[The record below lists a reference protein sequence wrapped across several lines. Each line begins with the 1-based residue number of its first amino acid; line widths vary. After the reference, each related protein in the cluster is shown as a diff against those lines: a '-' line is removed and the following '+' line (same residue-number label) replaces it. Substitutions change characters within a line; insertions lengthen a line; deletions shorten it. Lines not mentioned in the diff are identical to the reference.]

1 MRHLNDTTVQVN
13 RSLAGAAPGE
23 PDARPLVSA
32 IIIFW
37 NAEQFIQE
45 AIESVIAQT
54 YDRWELI
61 LVDDGS
67 TDASSEIATRYAQR
81 YPDRVRYVE
90 HEGHQNRGMSAS
102 RNLGIQRSHG
112 KYIAFL
118 DADDVWLPTT
128 LAEQVALLEAHPEA
142 AMVYGP
148 VERWHSWTG
157 EPGDIARDHVEKLGL
172 EPNRLVKPPTLLA
185 LFLRNEGAKPSGP
198 MVRRDVVERVGGFE
212 ETFRGRYEDQVF
224 CAKICLEYPVYV
236 ADRCWYRYRR
246 HPASCCSA
254 ERDGQGDVAYRAA
267 RLKLLRWLA
276 GYLGDRQVQHPD
288 VRRALRNEFWR
299 IRAPR
304 IYHLLEL
311 VYRLTVQSS
320 RLARS
325 GARRMIPAP
334 IRAWLWARWRGNE
347 YVPPVGWV
355 RFGSLRRLTP
365 ISRRWGFDRG
375 LPVDRYYIERF
386 LDAHRADI
394 RGHVL
399 EIGDD
404 TYTTRFGGSRV
415 TKSDVLHVTDHTP
428 KTTILA
434 DLTCADEI
442 SSDIFDCII
451 LTQTLPFIY
460 DVRLAVQTIFRILK
474 PGGVVLA
481 TLPGITRI
489 SRSDMTRWGHY
500 WSFTSLSA
508 RRLFEEAFPRP
519 AIACEAHGNVLAAT
533 AFLYGLTAGE
543 LSTRELDEHDPDY
556 ELLITVRAVKPEQV
570 P

>member
-1 MRHLNDTTVQVN
+1 MLELNGATAQIRNVSREADT
-13 RSLAGAAPGE
+13 G
-23 PDARPLVSA
+23 PLVSA

-37 NAEQFIQE
+37 NAERFIEE
-45 AIESVIAQT
+45 AIGSVFGQT

-67 TDASSEIATRYAQR
+67 TDASSEIARRYAER
-81 YPDRVRYVE
+81 HPERVRYVE
-90 HEGHQNRGMSAS
+90 HEGHQNHGMSAS
-102 RNLGIQRSHG
+102 RNLGIRQSRG

-118 DADDVWLPTT
+118 DADDVWLPTA
-128 LAEQVALLEAHPEA
+128 LAEQAALLDAHPEA

-148 VERWHSWTG
+148 VERWHSWTRRP
-157 EPGDIARDHVEKLGL
+157 EDVTRDHVEDLGL
-172 EPNRLVKPPTLLA
+172 RPNTLVEPPTLLT
-185 LFLRNEGAKPSGP
+185 LFLGNEGAKPSGP
-198 MVRRDVVERVGGFE
+198 MVRREVAEQVGGFE
-212 ETFRGRYEDQVF
+212 DAFRGRYEDQVF
-224 CAKICLEYPVYV
+224 CAKVCLEYPVYV

-246 HPASCCSA
+246 HPSSCCSA
-254 ERDGQGDVAYRAA
+254 ERAGQGDVAYRVA
-267 RLKLLRWLA
+267 RLRFLHWLSS
-276 GYLGDRQVQHPD
+276 YLDKRPARYPG
-288 VRRALRNEFWR
+288 VRRAVRNEVWR
-299 IRAPR
+299 VRAPTVYR
-304 IYHLLEL
+304 LLEHI
-311 VYRLTVQSS
+311 YRLTVHAS
-320 RLARS
+320 RLAR
-325 GARRMIPAP
+325 GAARMVVPAP
-334 IRAWLWARWRGNE
+334 ARVWLWARWRGHE

-355 RFGSLRRLTP
+355 RFGSLRRLSP
-365 ISRRWGFDRG
+365 ISRCWGFDRG

-386 LDAHRADI
+386 LDAHRGDI

-404 TYTTRFGGSRV
+404 SYTTRYGDGRV
-415 TKSDVLHVTDHTP
+415 TRSDVLHVADHAP
-428 KTTILA
+428 KTTIVA
-434 DLTCADEI
+434 DLTRADHI
-442 SSDIFDCII
+442 PSDTFDCII

-489 SRSDMTRWGHY
+489 SRSDMLRWGHY

-543 LSTRELDEHDPDY
+543 LSQRELDDRDPDY
-556 ELLITVRAVKPEQV
+556 ELLITVRAVKPEQA